1 VLDLAAGQGRH
12 TAVLLAASCRVVAVD
27 RDVAALQ
34 ARFGFDPRCEIK
46 AMDLEDGHPWPL
58 GGGFAAII
66 VTNYLHRPL
75 LPAMPSALA
84 LDGLLLYETF
94 MAGNERIGRPTNPD
108 FLLRPGELLAA
119 FLDRLQVLAF
129 EQGVVT
135 MPRAAA
141 IQRIAA
147 VKSAVPGALPL

>member
-1 VLDLAAGQGRH
+1 VLDLAAGHGRH
-12 TAVLLAASCRVVAVD
+12 TAVLLAAGCRVLAVD
-27 RDVAALQ
+27 RDVATLR
-34 ARFGFDPRCEIK
+34 ARFGADPRCEINEL
-46 AMDLEDGHPWPL
+46 DLEDGRPWPL

-75 LPAMPSALA
+75 LPAMPGALA
-84 LDGLLLYETF
+84 ADGLLLYETF
-94 MAGNERIGRPTNPD
+94 MTGNERVGRPTNPD

-119 FLDRLQVLAF
+119 FLDRLQVVAF
-129 EQGVVT
+129 EQGFVT

-147 VKSAVPGALPL
+147 VKSALPGALPL

>member
-1 VLDLAAGQGRH
+1 MLDLAAGRGRH
-12 TAVLLAASCRVVAVD
+12 TAVLLAAGCRVLAID
-27 RDVAALQ
+27 RDAAVL
-34 ARFGFDPRCEIK
+34 ATRFGNDARCEIK
-46 AMDLEDGHPWPL
+46 EMDLEDGHSWRL
-58 GGGFAAII
+58 GGGFDAIV

-75 LPAMPSALA
+75 LPAMPGALA
-84 LDGLLLYETF
+84 PDGLLLYETF
-94 MAGNERIGRPTNPD
+94 MSGNERFGRPTNPD

-119 FLDRLQVLAF
+119 FLSRLQVLAF

-147 VKSAVPGALPL
+147 VKSAVPGTLPL

>member
-1 VLDLAAGQGRH
+1 VLDLAAGRGRH
-12 TAVLLAASCRVVAVD
+12 TAVLLAAGRRVLAVD
-27 RDVAALQ
+27 RDVAALT
-34 ARFGFDPRCEIK
+34 ARFSGDPRCDIK
-46 AMDLEDGHPWPL
+46 EMDLEDGRPWPH

-75 LPAMPSALA
+75 LPAIPDALA
-84 LDGLLLYETF
+84 PDGLLLYETF
-94 MAGNERIGRPTNPD
+94 MTGNERFGRPSNPD

-129 EQGVVT
+129 EQGVIT
-135 MPRAAA
+135 MPRQAAV
-141 IQRIAA
+141 QRIAA

>member
-1 VLDLAAGQGRH
+1 VLDLAAGSGRH
-12 TAVLLAASCRVVAVD
+12 TAVLLAAGWRVLAVD
-27 RDVAALQ
+27 RDVAALN
-34 ARFGFDPRCEIK
+34 ARFGGDPKCEVK
-46 AMDLEDGHPWPL
+46 EMDLEDGHPWRL
-58 GGGFAAII
+58 GGGFDAIV

-75 LPAMPSALA
+75 LPAMPEALA
-84 LDGLLLYETF
+84 SDGVLLYETF
-94 MAGNERIGRPTNPD
+94 MSGNERFGRPANPD

-119 FLDRLQVLAF
+119 FIDRLQVLAF